1 VSALLEVKNLT
12 KHFSISHG
20 IFTRKKKIVRALDGI
35 SFTVAE
41 GETLGIVGESGSG
54 KSTAAR
60 AILRLIEPSSGE
72 ISFDGQDLMRLQGEA
87 LRKFRKNAQMIFQDP
102 YASLNPRL
110 TVGEMIE
117 EPMKYHEPQPGP
129 EGEGSPLDVFDA
141 KARKERALSLLWE
154 VGLHPAYYSRFPFQF
169 SGGQRQRIGIARALS
184 LRPRLIIAD
193 EPVSALDVSV
203 QAQILNLF
211 MDLQDAHRF
220 AYIFIAHDLSVVK
233 HISSRIAVM
242 YLGEIVEMADK
253 DELFKN
259 PLHPYTQAL
268 ISAIPFPDPSRKRNR
283 IVLTGDIPSPIDVP
297 PGCRFYS
304 RCQQCQFICRDT
316 KPEPVVQNGHT
327 VVCHLFRK

>member
-1 VSALLEVKNLT
+1 MLPSGRGSGGGGVKALLEVKNLT
-12 KHFSISHG
+12 KYFSISHG
-20 IFTRKKKIVRALDGI
+20 IFMGGKKILRAVDGV
-35 SFTVAE
+35 SFTVSE

-72 ISFDGQDLMRLQGEA
+72 IVFDGQDLMSFRGEA

-117 EPMKYHEPQPGP
+117 EPMKYH
-129 EGEGSPLDVFDA
+129 DVPDA
-141 KARKERALSLLWE
+141 SERKERVVSLLQE
-154 VGLHPAYYSRFPFQF
+154 VGLHPGYYARFPFQF

-211 MDLQDAHRF
+211 MSLQDVHRF

-242 YLGEIVEMADK
+242 YLGEIVELADK
-253 DELFKN
+253 EELFKN
-259 PLHPYTQAL
+259 PQHPYTQAL
-268 ISAIPFPDPSRKRNR
+268 ISAIPFPDPSRERNR
-283 IVLTGDIPSPIDVP
+283 IVLSGDIPSPIDVP
-297 PGCRFYS
+297 KGCRFYS
-304 RCQQCQFICRDT
+304 RCRKSMYVCRDQ
-316 KPEPVVQNGHT
+316 KPEPVEQNGHT
-327 VVCHLFRK
+327 VVCHLLHT

>member
-1 VSALLEVKNLT
+1 MRTLLEVKNLT
-12 KHFSISHG
+12 KYFSISHG
-20 IFTRKKKIVRALDGI
+20 LFMGRKKTLRALDGV
-35 SFTVAE
+35 SFTVGE

-60 AILRLIEPSSGE
+60 TILRLIEPSSGE
-72 ISFDGQDLMRLQGEA
+72 IVFDGQDLMGFRGEG

-117 EPMKYHEPQPGP
+117 EPMKYHGVPDPAE
-129 EGEGSPLDVFDA
+129 
-141 KARKERALSLLWE
+141 RKERVFNLLKE
-154 VGLHPAYYSRFPFQF
+154 VGLHPGYYARFPFQF

-184 LRPRLIIAD
+184 LSPRLIIAD

-211 MDLQDAHRF
+211 MSLQEAHGF

-242 YLGEIVEMADK
+242 YLGEIVELADK
-253 DELFKN
+253 EELFKN
-259 PLHPYTQAL
+259 PRHPYTQAL
-268 ISAIPFPDPSRKRNR
+268 ISAIPFPDPSRERNR
-283 IVLTGDIPSPIDVP
+283 IVLSGDIPSPIDVP
-297 PGCRFYS
+297 RGCRFYS
-304 RCQQCQFICRDT
+304 RCRNCMDLCRDQ
-316 KPEPVVQNGHT
+316 KPEPAEQNGHT
-327 VVCHLFRK
+327 VVCHLFHT